1 MATSKRD
8 LTVHPLL
15 GRLPESLPAKDG
27 FLAAVRR
34 AQGRMPWSRTNRYL
48 APGFH
53 TIPVGGEG
61 NIRSSRLPPP
71 SRPEDD
77 AVDVDPSQRA
87 GMPYPAWTQRTQK
100 FLPTPISA
108 ERPDGTDCVRK

>member
-1 MATSKRD
+1 MAPMGADLEGAEILDQAMALATSKRD

-27 FLAAVRR
+27 FLAAFRR

-61 NIRSSRLPPP
+61 NIRSSRL
-71 SRPEDD
+71 R
-77 AVDVDPSQRA
+77 
-87 GMPYPAWTQRTQK
+87 
-100 FLPTPISA
+100 SA
-108 ERPDGTDCVRK
+108 ERRVGKECGSTC